1 MEDLTPVTVAM
12 PKSSWA
18 YLILPLL
25 TLTLQAP
32 QATAGSLSGASPG
45 DLIFREGN
53 EAISDMVLTMDDGQF
68 SHVGL
73 LAKHEGEWVV
83 IHSTPSEIE
92 GRIDGVVI
100 DPINFFIS
108 PQRSRHYA
116 VYHVEATNDQ
126 REQAVRWAREQEGTP
141 FSILD
146 PEGIY
151 CTTLVWEAWHGAGV
165 DLEAQF
171 THMAIPLAEGEYL
184 LPSGL
189 LSSPK
194 LTLLESETLSAQR

>member
-1 MEDLTPVTVAM
+1 MS
-12 PKSSWA
+12 KSFWA

-25 TLTLQAP
+25 ALDCLAL
-32 QATAGSLSGASPG
+32 QATAGSLSGVSAG
-45 DLIFREGN
+45 DLIFRKGN
-53 EAISDMVLTMDDGQF
+53 EAISDMVLSMDDGHF

-73 LAKHEGEWVV
+73 LAKQEDEWVV

-100 DPINFFIS
+100 DPIDFFIS
-108 PQRSRHYA
+108 PQRSLHYA
-116 VYHVEATNDQ
+116 VYRVEATDDQ
-126 REQAVRWAREQEGTP
+126 REHAVRWAEEQLGTP

-151 CTTLVWEAWHGAGV
+151 CTTLVWKAWLDAGV
-165 DLEAQF
+165 DLDAQF
-171 THMAIPLAEGEYL
+171 THMSIPLAKGDFL

-194 LTLLESETLSAQR
+194 LTLLVPQDPLHAE

>member
-1 MEDLTPVTVAM
+1 MM
-12 PKSSWA
+12 PKSFWA

-25 TLTLQAP
+25 ALVCLTLQAK
-32 QATAGSLSGASPG
+32 AGNLSGASPG

-53 EAISDMVLTMDDGQF
+53 EAISDMVLTMDDGHF

-73 LAKHEGEWVV
+73 LAKQAGEWVV
-83 IHSTPSEIE
+83 IHSTPAEIE

-100 DPINFFIS
+100 DPIEFFIS
-108 PQRSRHYA
+108 PQRSRHHAIYR
-116 VYHVEATNDQ
+116 VEATVDQ
-126 REQAVRWAREQEGTP
+126 REHAVRWARSQEGTP
-141 FSILD
+141 FSVLS

-151 CTTLVWEAWHGAGV
+151 CTTLVWKAWQSAGL

-171 THMAIPLAEGEYL
+171 THMAIPLAEGDFL

-189 LSSPK
+189 LSSSK
-194 LTLLESETLSAQR
+194 LTLLEPEALSVQQ